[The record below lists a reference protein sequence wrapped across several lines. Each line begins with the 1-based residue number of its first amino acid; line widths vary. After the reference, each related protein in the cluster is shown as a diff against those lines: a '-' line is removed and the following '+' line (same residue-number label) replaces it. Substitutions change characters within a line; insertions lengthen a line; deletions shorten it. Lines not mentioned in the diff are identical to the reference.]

1 MAVCQGCGRENPEG
15 FRFCGFCTAPLDQA
29 AAPVAEER
37 KVISVLFCDLVGFT
51 ASADEADPEDVRARL
66 RPYHARLRHEVER
79 FGGTVEKFIGDA
91 VMAVFGAPVAHEDD
105 AERAVRAG
113 LRILEAIGD
122 LNERDAGLG
131 LQVRVGIDTGE
142 AVVALDAGPE
152 QNEGILA
159 DVVNTAARLQSA
171 APIGGVVVGEAT
183 FLATREV
190 FDFETLAPVPLK
202 GKARPV
208 ALWRARA
215 ARARFGIDITRAHTT
230 PLVGRELE
238 RSPLQGIYER
248 AVRDTSV
255 QLVTIVGEPGIGKS
269 RLVVELLDHLDT
281 RPELVTWRQGRCLPY
296 GDGITF
302 WALGEI
308 VKAQAGILESD
319 TPGQAAAKLDAAVA
333 PGEQD
338 REWLTRRLLPL
349 VGVEPSSPAARDE
362 AFTAWRRFLESI
374 AAERP
379 AVLVFE
385 DLHWADEALLAFL
398 EHLADWSQE
407 VPLLVVCTA
416 RPELYERQPGWAG
429 GKRNTTTVN
438 LAPLTDEETAR
449 LLAALL
455 HATVLPAPVQA
466 LLVERAGG
474 NPLYA
479 EEFVRM
485 LADRR
490 LLHRSGRT
498 LQLVDGADVPFPD
511 TVHALVAARLDTLS
525 RERKA
530 LLQDAAVLGKVF
542 WAGAL
547 RRMGGRTEAA
557 VRDTLHELSR
567 KELVRPM
574 RASSVAGEAEHA
586 FRHMVVR
593 DVAYAQIPRAARAAK
608 HLAAAAWIEE
618 QAGGRV
624 EDLAEVLAHHYLQAL
639 ELTRAAGGTGPATA
653 GLAERTRV
661 ALRDA
666 GDRSFA
672 LNAFAAAA
680 RWYRAALERWPAG
693 DPERPRL
700 LLGLGTALYHAEEAG
715 DEELA
720 EASAG
725 LLAAGDRESAAQA
738 EVLLARL
745 TSWRGAQPTSLAHT
759 RHAAA
764 LLEDGGPSEAKALA
778 LANLAA
784 DRMLAGDNAE
794 AIRVGTDALTLV
806 DDLGLDRL
814 RPRVLSSI
822 GTARLG
828 AGDLA
833 GLGDL
838 ERAVAAS
845 LQMTSPDSV
854 VAYINLASASA
865 LVELGQLTRG
875 FELQAEALRM
885 TERFGFRSYVRHLVA
900 ERVLED
906 YWRGRWDAAARVAD
920 EFVAESESGTRH
932 QVETSCRQ
940 VRGIIRLARGEVP
953 AALEDA
959 AKGLALAREV
969 GDPPVLD
976 PSLAFHARA
985 SLAAGR
991 VEEAGAHADEL
1002 LATLATQGIAMVG
1015 VPNWSVDLAV
1025 VLEALGRGGEL
1036 EAATRGMVATP
1047 WLQAAAAMAGGDFEH
1062 AAERYAQ
1069 IGSLPDEAFAR
1080 LRAAER
1086 LLAAGRQATGAAQ
1099 LQRALTGFRQVGA
1112 TAYLRQGASL
1122 ITASA

>member
-1 MAVCQGCGRENPEG
+1 MAVCQACGRENPEG

-29 AAPVAEER
+29 AVPVAEER

-51 ASADEADPEDVRARL
+51 ASSDEADPEDVRARL
-66 RPYHARLRHEVER
+66 RPYHGRLRHEIER
-79 FGGTVEKFIGDA
+79 FGGTVEKFAGDA
-91 VMAVFGAPVAHEDD
+91 VMAVFGVPAAHEDD

-113 LRILEAIGD
+113 LRILEAIED

-131 LQVRVGIDTGE
+131 FSVRIGITTGE
-142 AVVALDAGPE
+142 AVVAVGPSPDHG
-152 QNEGILA
+152 EGILA

-171 APIGGVVVGEAT
+171 APVGAVVVGEPT
-183 FLATREV
+183 FLATSDV
-190 FDFETLAPVPLK
+190 FDYQALAPVSVK

-208 ALWRARA
+208 ALWRAGA
-215 ARARFGIDITRAHTT
+215 ARARFGTDITRAHTA
-230 PLVGRELE
+230 PLVGRKLE
-238 RSPLQGIYER
+238 QTLLRGIYER

-281 RPELVTWRQGRCLPY
+281 RSGLVTWRQGRCLPY
-296 GDGITF
+296 GEGITF

-319 TPGQAAAKLDAAVA
+319 TPDQAAAKLDAAVPA
-333 PGEQD
+333 GEPD
-338 REWLTRRLLPL
+338 REWLRRRLLPL
-349 VGVEPSSPAARDE
+349 VGVEPSSPASREE
-362 AFTAWRRFLESI
+362 AFTAWRRFFESI
-374 AAERP
+374 AADRP

-398 EHLADWSQE
+398 EHLADWSQG

-429 GKRNTTTVN
+429 GKRNATTVN

-449 LLAALL
+449 LVAALL
-455 HATVLPAPVQA
+455 HATVLPVEVQA

-490 LLHRSGRT
+490 LLVRTKRT
-498 LQLVDGADVPFPD
+498 LQLGDGVDVPFPD
-511 TVHALVAARLDTLS
+511 TVQALIAARLDTLS
-525 RERKA
+525 HERKA

-542 WAGAL
+542 WTGAL
-547 RRMGGRTEAA
+547 CRMGGGTEAVVGEA
-557 VRDTLHELSR
+557 LHELSR
-567 KELVRPM
+567 KELVRPV
-574 RASSVAGEAEHA
+574 RASSMTGQAEHT

-593 DVAYAQIPRAARAAK
+593 DVAYAQIPRPARAAK
-608 HLAAAAWIEE
+608 HLAAAAWMEE

-624 EDLAEVLAHHYLQAL
+624 EDLAELLAHHHLQAL
-639 ELTRAAGGTGPATA
+639 ELTRAGGDAGQATGQ
-653 GLAERTRV
+653 LAERARV

-672 LNAFAAAA
+672 LNAFGAAA
-680 RWYRAALERWPAG
+680 RWYRAALDLWPAG
-693 DPERPRL
+693 DPGRPRL
-700 LLGLGTALYHAEEAG
+700 LLGLGTALFHAQESG
-715 DEELA
+715 DQELA
-720 EASAG
+720 DASAA
-725 LLAAGDRESAAQA
+725 LLAAGDREGAAEA

-745 TSWRGAQPTSLAHT
+745 TSWRGAQPTSLEHT
-759 RHAAA
+759 RRAAA
-764 LLEDGGPSEAKALA
+764 LLDDAGPSPAKALA

-794 AIRVGTDALTLV
+794 AIRVGTDALALV
-806 DDLGLDRL
+806 DDLGLDGL
-814 RPRVLSSI
+814 RPRALSCV

-828 AGDLA
+828 VGDL
-833 GLGDL
+833 GGIGDL
-838 ERAVAAS
+838 ERAVAES
-845 LQMTSPDSV
+845 MQLTSPDSV
-854 VAYINLASASA
+854 VAYINLASA
-865 LVELGQLTRG
+865 LIELGELPRG
-875 FELQAEALRM
+875 FQLQAEGLRM
-885 TERFGFRSYVRHLVA
+885 TERFGFGSYVRHLVA
-900 ERVLED
+900 ERVIED

-920 EFVAESESGTRH
+920 EFVAESEAGTRH

-940 VRGIIRLARGEVP
+940 VRGSIRLARGDLP

-976 PSLAFHARA
+976 PLLAFHARA

-991 VEEAGAHADEL
+991 VEEADAHVSEL
-1002 LATLATQGIAMVG
+1002 LQVLADQAVAMVG
-1015 VPNWSVDLAV
+1015 VPTWTADLAV
-1025 VLEALGRGGEL
+1025 VLGALGRGGEL
-1036 EAATRGMVATP
+1036 AAATGAMVPTP
-1047 WLQAAAAMAGGDFEH
+1047 WLRAATALAVDDFER
-1062 AAERYAQ
+1062 AADGYAQ

-1086 LLAAGRQATGAAQ
+1086 LLGAGQRATGGAQ
-1099 LQRALTGFRQVGA
+1099 LQRALALFRQVGA
-1112 TAYLRQGASL
+1112 TAYLRQGAAL
-1122 ITASA
+1122 VAASA

>member
-15 FRFCGFCTAPLDQA
+15 FRFCGFCTAPLDQV
-29 AAPVAEER
+29 AAPGAEER

-51 ASADEADPEDVRARL
+51 ASSDEADPEDVRARL

-79 FGGTVEKFIGDA
+79 FGGMVEKFIGDA
-91 VMAVFGAPVAHEDD
+91 VMATFGVPVAHEDD

-131 LQVRVGIDTGE
+131 LQVRIGIDTGE
-142 AVVALDAGPE
+142 AVVALDGGYEPG
-152 QNEGILA
+152 EGILA

-171 APIGGVVVGEAT
+171 APVGGVVVGEAT
-183 FLATREV
+183 FLATRQV
-190 FDFETLAPVPLK
+190 FDFEALAPVSLK
-202 GKARPV
+202 GKAAPV
-208 ALWRARA
+208 ALWRVGA
-215 ARARFGIDITRAHTT
+215 ARARFGTDITRAHTA

-238 RSPLQGIYER
+238 QTLLRGIYER
-248 AVRDTSV
+248 AVRDASV

-269 RLVVELLDHLDT
+269 RLVAELLDHLGT
-281 RPELVTWRQGRCLPY
+281 RPEPVTWRQGRCLPY

-319 TPGQAAAKLDAAVA
+319 TPGQAAAKLDTAVA
-333 PGEQD
+333 AGEPD

-349 VGVEPSSPAARDE
+349 VGLEPSSPAARDE

-398 EHLADWSQE
+398 EHLADWSQG

-416 RPELYERQPGWAG
+416 RPELYEHQPGWAG
-429 GKRNTTTVN
+429 GKRNATTVN

-449 LLAALL
+449 LLAVLL
-455 HATVLPAPVQA
+455 RATVLPARVQA

-490 LLHRSGRT
+490 LLHRTGRT
-498 LQLVDGADVPFPD
+498 LRLTDGADVPFPD
-511 TVHALVAARLDTLS
+511 TVQALVAARLDTLS

-547 RRMGGRTEAA
+547 RRMGGHSEAA
-557 VRDTLHELSR
+557 VRDALHELSR

-608 HLAAAAWIEE
+608 HLAAAAWIED

-624 EDLAEVLAHHYLQAL
+624 EDLAEVLAYHHLQAL
-639 ELTRAAGGTGPATA
+639 ELTRAAGGTDQATA
-653 GLAERTRV
+653 RLAERTRL

-672 LNAFAAAA
+672 LNAFAAAV
-680 RWYRAALERWPAG
+680 RWYRAALEHWPVG

-700 LLGLGTALYHAEEAG
+700 LFGLGTARYHAEEAG

-720 EASAG
+720 EASTG
-725 LLAAGDRESAAQA
+725 LLAAGDRESAAEA

-745 TSWRGAQPTSLAHT
+745 TSWRGEQPTSLAHT

-764 LLEDGGPSEAKALA
+764 LLEHAGPSEAKALA

-794 AIRVGTDALTLV
+794 AIRVGADALALV
-806 DDLGLDRL
+806 DELGLDRL
-814 RPRVLSSI
+814 RPRVLSSV

-828 AGDLA
+828 AGDLG

-838 ERAVAAS
+838 EAAVAAS
-845 LQMTSPDSV
+845 LPTTSPDGV
-854 VAYINLASASA
+854 VAYINLASA
-865 LVELGQLTRG
+865 LIELGQLTRG

-885 TERFGFRSYVRHLVA
+885 TERFGFGSYVRHLVA

-920 EFVAESESGTRH
+920 EFVAESELGTRH

-940 VRGIIRLARGEVP
+940 VRGVIRLARGDVA

-969 GDPPVLD
+969 GDPPLLD

-991 VEEAGAHADEL
+991 VEEAGAYADEL
-1002 LATLATQGIAMVG
+1002 IAVLTTQGIAMVG
-1015 VPNWSVDLAV
+1015 APNWSVDLAV
-1025 VLEALGRGGEL
+1025 VLDALGRGGEL
-1036 EAATRGMVATP
+1036 QRATGNMVATP
-1047 WLQAAAAMAGGDFEH
+1047 WLQAAGALAGGDFEH
-1062 AAERYAQ
+1062 AADLYAQ

-1086 LLAAGRQATGAAQ
+1086 LLAAGHQATGVAQ

-1112 TAYLRQGASL
+1112 TAYLHRGTAL
-1122 ITASA
+1122 VTASA